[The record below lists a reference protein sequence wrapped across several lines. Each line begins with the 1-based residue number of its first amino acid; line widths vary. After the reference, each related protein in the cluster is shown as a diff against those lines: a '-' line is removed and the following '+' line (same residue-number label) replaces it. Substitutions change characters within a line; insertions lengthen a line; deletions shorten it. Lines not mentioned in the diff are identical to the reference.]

1 MVLSIDFMSDLNLIS
16 IDIKCLLFLLPKLFL
31 VNHLLNLKL
40 ILYLF
45 ESLIVLPLLLPL
57 EMLEQIMLLDLTVTD
72 EFLFLHEPLYLL
84 LLLPLLA
91 GQVLLVLAD
100 DLEVVQVVLLRL
112 LLGRA
117 VVTHLL
123 LQLLLHPLL
132 VLSNAGLHRVLLL
145 LELLHIVH
153 DDLCPVVWVLGGG
166 AHLVVVGSR
175 GRLEDLVTYVL
186 DGGGAG
192 PLGGLGEGLQAILME
207 TQGESSLGSS

>member
-1 MVLSIDFMSDLNLIS
+1 MSDLNLIS

-45 ESLIVLPLLLPL
+45 ESLIVLPLLFPL
-57 EMLEQIMLLDLTVTD
+57 EMLEQVVLLDLTVTH

-91 GQVLLVLAD
+91 SQVLLVLAD

-132 VLSNAGLHRVLLL
+132 VLSNASLHRVLLL
-145 LELLHIVH
+145 LELLHVVH
-153 DDLCPVVWVLGGG
+153 DDLCPVVRVLGRG
-166 AHLVVVGSR
+166 AHLVMVGSR

-207 TQGESSLGSS
+207 TQGDSSLGSS